1 MKKLKKLS
9 QEDLDQISDFI
20 SSTTQNF
27 ILGKVSRKEIS
38 DIDIKVELS
47 YDEELDVD
55 ISIELLLDE
64 LSAQDPEIVNEAVD
78 FAHLELDKFLDENYR
93 I

>member
-1 MKKLKKLS
+1 MKKLKNLS

-27 ILGKVSRKEIS
+27 ILGQVSKKEIS

-47 YDEELDVD
+47 YSEELSVD
-55 ISIELLLDE
+55 ISIELFLDQ
-64 LSAQDPEIVNEAVD
+64 LSNQDPEIVNEALE
-78 FAHLELDKFLDENYR
+78 FAHNSLDKFLDDHYR